1 MIEGSILWS
10 NKKSISI
17 LLFVNDFT
25 SLLKSI
31 SDRIKSFDQKD
42 YIYRKYSIWCIW
54 RHGFIWYESVIEII
68 VVLTAAE
75 NRWKKSS
82 VNSTFITIST
92 NDDTDVSLLLENLR
106 VQKEY
111 YDFKDKINF
120 LIGRKTN
127 SKHNVRY
134 VTLCNSIRLSNFR
147 NQRWLRKRFLPY
159 FWPNYRCRIHEHYDR
174 EDHDV
179 KCSRRD
185 PDHLGNL
192 IIFFSKWYWY

>member
-10 NKKSISI
+10 TKKSISI

-54 RHGFIWYESVIEII
+54 RHEFIWYESVIEII
-68 VVLTAAE
+68 VVLIAAE
-75 NRWKKSS
+75 NRCISQLHFHHDLHEWWHWPFAPLGESPSS
-82 VNSTFITIST
+82 K
-92 NDDTDVSLLLENLR
+92 
-106 VQKEY
+106 KEY

-192 IIFFSKWYWY
+192 IIFFPKWYWY